1 MKKVLIAALSALV
14 LATSLAFAAP
24 VFTFSADPKMNLMM
38 NGETIQLSAYPT
50 LTLSYWHINKTKA
63 TFIYN
68 GTDANGVYEF
78 YDHALGA
85 EGWKDAPGMDLE
97 NGVRKD
103 GSYEGTYALEE
114 YTLRLTIKVEMGKVT
129 AKLNV
134 K

>member
-1 MKKVLIAALSALV
+1 MKKVLIAAMSAVV

-24 VFTFSADPKMNLMM
+24 VFSFSADPKMNLMM
-38 NGETIQLSAYPT
+38 KGETIQLSAYPT
-50 LTLSYWHINKTKA
+50 LKLAYWHINKTKA

-68 GTDANGVYEF
+68 GTDVKGVYDF

-85 EGWKDAPGMDLE
+85 EGWKDAPVMGTE
-97 NGVRKD
+97 NGSRKD

-114 YTLRLTIKVEMGKVT
+114 YTLTLTIKSEMGKVT
-129 AKLNV
+129 AKLNL